1 MGNFMRKILSVRFRV
16 FPLAGLCLVLFS
28 GLFVEAGAQA
38 FTKADSGWVRLFN
51 GTDFNGWYS
60 RTYNVGG
67 VNAPLVVPPAAPYS
81 IEYAGTDT
89 AAIRVGANSPQG
101 NIGTL
106 DTTFSHYQVRVEAKF
121 DVFGTTNGGM
131 TYHTRESANRMQNNW
146 PRSIEFQFRQN
157 ETGHAF
163 SIQQVTFNIRTNN
176 NSTWSPTGTTLRTGC
191 EIGCNARSYSS
202 SPVISTRAAPTGT
215 ETRWLRYRLIA
226 RGADS
231 ATHIVQDTV
240 VLTLANIR
248 IFNDSTRATGST
260 NSGSNSAS
268 NFTPNGPHG
277 SGGLT
282 FQAEGTTLR
291 YRRLEIMRFPPS
303 TPKDEPYLHRLF
315 LDYPHAPMPVPVATS
330 SNLQLQWRSIGTI
343 PKVKI
348 ERRIGSGNWVTVTD
362 STPNTGTYNTTIGG
376 GMPPADSVRF
386 RISSVDYV
394 WADSTDG
401 TGPVS
406 VRQRV
411 AESGNSLFEVRS
423 GALTIPGTAEFTR
436 MEIRDASGRQVRALP
451 LSGATARWDLTGAD
465 GVKVRPGLYFFRL
478 TGSGTPLDGRVMV
491 F

>member
-1 MGNFMRKILSVRFRV
+1 MNKGTIAFFRAI
-16 FPLAGLCLVLFS
+16 PLAVLCLGGFAADLR
-28 GLFVEAGAQA
+28 AQS
-38 FTKADSGWVRLFN
+38 FDKADSGWVRLFN
-51 GTDFNGWYS
+51 GNDFNGWYS
-60 RTYNVGG
+60 RVYGNV
-67 VNAPLVVPPAAPYS
+67 APVRPPAAPYS
-81 IEYAGTDT
+81 IEYPGTDT
-89 AAIRVGANSPQG
+89 ACIRVGANSPQG
-101 NIGTL
+101 NIGTD

-121 DVFGTTNGGM
+121 DTYGTTNGGM

-176 NSTWSPTGTTLRTGC
+176 NSTWSPTGTTVRTGC

-202 SPVISTRAAPTGT
+202 SPVISTSANPPTNSA
-215 ETRWLRYRLIA
+215 TRWLRYRLIA

-240 VLTLANIR
+240 VLTLSNIR

-260 NSGSNSAS
+260 ASGSNSAS

-291 YRRLEIMRFPPS
+291 YRRLEVMRFPPS

-315 LDYPHAPMPVPVATS
+315 LDAPANAVKPAPAAQVA
-330 SNLQLQWRSIGTI
+330 LAWRAIGTI

-348 ERRIGSGNWVTVTD
+348 QYRIGTGGWITATD
-362 STPNTGTYNTTIGG
+362 SVANTGAYNWTAPGSV
-376 GMPPADSVRF
+376 PDSVRF

-401 TGPVS
+401 VGPTS
-406 VRQRV
+406 IRYGLPQSGRDLFIVRGGEFV
-411 AESGNSLFEVRS
+411 LS
-423 GALTIPGTAEFTR
+423 GTAEFDR
-436 MEIRDASGRQVRALP
+436 MDVRDAKGRLVRALP
-451 LSGATARWDLTGAD
+451 LSGAEARWNLTGAD
-465 GVKVRPGLYFFRL
+465 GAKVRPGLYFFRL
-478 TGSGTPLDGRVMV
+478 TGPAGAAPLGGRVMV